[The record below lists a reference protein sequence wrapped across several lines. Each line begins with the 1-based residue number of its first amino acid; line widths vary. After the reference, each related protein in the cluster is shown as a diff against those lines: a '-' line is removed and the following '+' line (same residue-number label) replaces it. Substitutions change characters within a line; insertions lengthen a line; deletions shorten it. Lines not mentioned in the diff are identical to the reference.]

1 VTAHLAKSGI
11 VDLTVVST
19 NHDDLSEGVNMPS
32 ERGENVIELA
42 SEFAAVRVSLDDSGR
57 GPRLK
62 VEDLESDAVVY
73 LDALELAS
81 MCHSTDEQRRAWLK
95 TGPYAVDDD

>member
-1 VTAHLAKSGI
+1 MA
-11 VDLTVVST
+11 
-19 NHDDLSEGVNMPS
+19 SEQGNDNW
-32 ERGENVIELA
+32 RNDAVIEFA
-42 SEFAAVRVSLDDSGR
+42 SEFAAVRVSLDATGR

-62 VEDLESDAVVY
+62 IEDLESDAVVH

-81 MCHSTDEQRRAWLK
+81 MCHSTDEQRQAWLK

>member
-1 VTAHLAKSGI
+1 M
-11 VDLTVVST
+11 T
-19 NHDDLSEGVNMPS
+19 NEVSEGVNMPT
-32 ERGENVIELA
+32 EQAENVIEFG
-42 SEFAAVRVSLDDSGR
+42 SEFAAVRVSLDSIGR

-81 MCHSTDEQRRAWLK
+81 MCHSTDEQRRAWFK
-95 TGPYAVDDD
+95 TGPYAVSDD